1 VEAVEANPSLEF
13 TTFPRSVLL
22 TFAFLAISL
31 VRLARLF
38 VLPTVGGLYFM
49 YRYISHESCSQF
61 DSLPLTSLTVQ
72 TLSFAFQFA
81 ENRCCGAL
89 DRVCRIKE
97 DEPPE
102 ETPPAS
108 VVEMA
113 ALHAAHG
120 TPLSSGKPATT
131 RKDHTAM
138 EKLTAAAKL
147 HAEAGTAQP
156 PSGVDD
162 LVKRA
167 VARKMAAL
175 HETNAD
181 GGALTQ
187 VA

>member
-1 VEAVEANPSLEF
+1 MEAVEANPSLEF

-31 VRLARLF
+31 VL
-38 VLPTVGGLYFM
+38 
-49 YRYISHESCSQF
+49 
-61 DSLPLTSLTVQ
+61 SL
-72 TLSFAFQFA
+72 AFQFA

-97 DEPPE
+97 EEPPE

-131 RKDHTAM
+131 RKDPTAM

-175 HETNAD
+175 HETKAD